1 MKPRMVAICAR
12 AARLS
17 SKNVKKILVFGV
29 CVVLLTGGGVK
40 INTEK
45 WNFDMSTNGVL
56 QNISEYLDRAAD
68 RQLVE
73 AATRAVDSLKIK
85 APEDLQPII
94 DILNAKNEGR
104 EKY

>member
-1 MKPRMVAICAR
+1 MTVSQVPLVREHR
-12 AARLS
+12 RL
-17 SKNVKKILVFGV
+17 FY
-29 CVVLLTGGGVK
+29 
-40 INTEK
+40 
-45 WNFDMSTNGVL
+45 VL

-73 AATRAVDSLKIK
+73 AAARACDSLKIK

>member
-1 MKPRMVAICAR
+1 M
-12 AARLS
+12 
-17 SKNVKKILVFGV
+17 
-29 CVVLLTGGGVK
+29 T
-40 INTEK
+40 T
-45 WNFDMSTNGVL
+45 
-56 QNISEYLDRAAD
+56 
-68 RQLVE
+68 VE